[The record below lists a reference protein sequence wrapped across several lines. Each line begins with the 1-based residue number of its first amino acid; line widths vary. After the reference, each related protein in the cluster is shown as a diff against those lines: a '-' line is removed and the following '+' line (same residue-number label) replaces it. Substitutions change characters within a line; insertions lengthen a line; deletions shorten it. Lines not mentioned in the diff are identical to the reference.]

1 MSILAKKMAL
11 LHNHLETFNFVGAA
25 KIKKNYIFNI
35 LDRAIL
41 TPLKNSISKHTS
53 DYALLCQYFAFFFN
67 HIDIEIF

>member
-41 TPLKNSISKHTS
+41 TPLKNSIENTLAIMLSYVNISHFS
-53 DYALLCQYFAFFFN
+53 S
-67 HIDIEIF
+67 II